1 MSSSTRSPSI
11 SSIHSSSSTTPCTP
25 GKKVYLG
32 WRSQERLDIG
42 PAYLATP
49 AQRLASSVAPRN
61 LATAVAATAEEG
73 IKEVTDAILE
83 YCNSPLCDKPP
94 EVKDAWPEVED
105 ESDDNSDN
113 LDDDSGIDRSD
124 DFMQEILKEA

>member
-1 MSSSTRSPSI
+1 M
-11 SSIHSSSSTTPCTP
+11 
-25 GKKVYLG
+25 
-32 WRSQERLDIG
+32 
-42 PAYLATP
+42 A
-49 AQRLASSVAPRN
+49 ASV
-61 LATAVAATAEEG
+61 EEG
-73 IKEVTDAILE
+73 IKEVTEAILE